1 MGTRQTTSKS
11 NTGFWA
17 DLRLDCNIMNELV
30 AVLCVAFL
38 AGGWIIFM
46 IGRKNGRNPNMVRIY

>member
-1 MGTRQTTSKS
+1 
-11 NTGFWA
+11 
-17 DLRLDCNIMNELV
+17 MNELI

-46 IGRKNGRNPNMVRIY
+46 IGRKKWKGPDSKQV

>member
-1 MGTRQTTSKS
+1 
-11 NTGFWA
+11 
-17 DLRLDCNIMNELV
+17 MNELV

-46 IGRKNGRNPNMVRIY
+46 IGRKKRKESKWHAWNAGIL

>member
-1 MGTRQTTSKS
+1 
-11 NTGFWA
+11 
-17 DLRLDCNIMNELV
+17 MNELV

-46 IGRKNGRNPNMVRIY
+46 IGRKRRKESGSHSGT

>member
-1 MGTRQTTSKS
+1 
-11 NTGFWA
+11 
-17 DLRLDCNIMNELV
+17 MNEVV

-46 IGRKNGRNPNMVRIY
+46 IGRKKRKGTDSKQV

>member
-1 MGTRQTTSKS
+1 
-11 NTGFWA
+11 
-17 DLRLDCNIMNELV
+17 MNELV

-46 IGRKNGRNPNMVRIY
+46 IGRKKRKSK

>member
-1 MGTRQTTSKS
+1 
-11 NTGFWA
+11 
-17 DLRLDCNIMNELV
+17 MNELV

-46 IGRKNGRNPNMVRIY
+46 IGRKKRKESKWHARNVGIQKSNTRQQENFTTLL